1 MPDVKLVELTDGRLL
16 QRPDFEMSLD
26 TAGRFL
32 SGPVFI
38 SERDVAVQ
46 DVVRALL
53 TRVGTS
59 PLAPGFGTTIPDL
72 VGSRAPDEVSGQI
85 SSDVQS
91 SLGYLAS
98 LRADGDP
105 AEQVA
110 EIVDLSTRLVES
122 TLETKL
128 TVRTAADQIASVV
141 IS

>member
-1 MPDVKLVELTDGRLL
+1 MPDVKLVELSDGRLL

-38 SERDVAVQ
+38 SGRDVAVQ
-46 DVVRALL
+46 DVVRGLL
-53 TRVGTS
+53 TRVGTN

-85 SSDVQS
+85 SRDVQS

-98 LRADGDP
+98 IRAGGDP

-110 EIVDLSTRLVES
+110 EIVSLNTKLVER

-128 TVRTAADQIASVV
+128 TVRTSADQVASVV
-141 IS
+141 IV